1 MRKGISFICAVH
13 GIDKFAYLEK
23 LIKSIILEKK
33 IDKQLI
39 IVDQNEGSDLEDF
52 LKFNFTFKKKNFD
65 LCYLKSEKGLSKA
78 RNKGL
83 EIADR
88 NIICFPDDDCE
99 YPEGLFKKV
108 ERFFIENLE
117 FQMLITGVR
126 ETNKGYMLAFTGTEG
141 HRELKYNDVFN
152 ACCSISI
159 FHLNRFEVRF
169 DESLGLGAQ
178 YKSCEDY
185 DYVVSLMKQKVKV
198 YFSDRYH
205 VLHPDNL
212 SLPKVKLIN
221 KIKEN
226 SLGHGVYFR
235 KHFDVL
241 WMSVFKEI
249 FGQLFLSVFYL
260 LNSEKRNLYYAS
272 FRVRFTSFV
281 RYKYKN

>member
-13 GIDKFAYLEK
+13 GIDKFTYIEK
-23 LIKSIILEKK
+23 LIKSIIIEKK

-39 IVDQNEGSDLEDF
+39 IVDQNEGSELKDF
-52 LKFNFTFKKKNFD
+52 LKSNFSSTKKFD
-65 LCYLKSEKGLSKA
+65 LCYLKSEKGLSKS

-83 EIADR
+83 ELADR
-88 NIICFPDDDCE
+88 SIICFPDDDCE
-99 YPEGLFKKV
+99 YPEGLLKKV
-108 ERFFIENLE
+108 EGFFIENLE

-126 ETNKGYMLAFTGTEG
+126 ETNKGYKLAFTGIEG
-141 HRELKYNDVFN
+141 QRELKYNDIFN

-159 FHLNRFEVRF
+159 FHLNIFEIRF

-198 YFSDRYH
+198 YFSDRYY
-205 VLHPDNL
+205 VLHPDNI
-212 SLPKVKLIN
+212 SLPKVKLLN
-221 KIKEN
+221 KVKEN
-226 SLGHGVYFR
+226 SLGHGSYFR

-249 FGQLFLSVFYL
+249 FSQLFLSIFHF

-272 FRVRFTSFV
+272 FKARLISFIH
-281 RYKYKN
+281 YKQKS